1 MKLFP
6 GNHSFVVKA
15 TEEVCGG
22 GESLG
27 PVAAGAAGGQI
38 GSAVGAAA
46 HHGDDVVEGPI
57 AGKKRLAAIETAVAV
72 ALEDARAEFVV
83 AEMIRAGPGAGLSG
97 GVAVEEV
104 RKGSQRGI
112 VRRRGHRRAE
122 FGEDFVGEQ
131 NRDERAVGAAV
142 YKAYALLAGQDAE
155 IVSSRGSR
163 KAGGAGHAASRN
175 ADQATSDQ
183 ARAADQMV
191 VEGAFVRGE
200 AEQRDQAVFDVHP
213 ETRGGGTN
221 VHRGGSCDGAVETKS

>member
-1 MKLFP
+1 VKLFA

-15 TEEVCGG
+15 PQEVLRG

-27 PVAAGAAGGQI
+27 LVAAGAASGQI
-38 GSAVGAAA
+38 GSEVGAAA
-46 HHGDDVVEGPI
+46 HHGDYMVEGPI

-72 ALEDARAEFVV
+72 ALEDARAELVV
-83 AEMIRAGPGAGLSG
+83 AEMIRAGPGARLSG

-112 VRRRGHRRAE
+112 VRRRGPGGAE

-142 YKAYALLAGQDAE
+142 HKTNALLAGQDAE
-155 IVSSRGSR
+155 IVPGGGGG

-175 ADQATSDQ
+175 ADQAAPDQ

-191 VEGAFVRGE
+191 VQGAFVRGE

-213 ETRGGGTN
+213 KSRGGGTR
-221 VHRGGSCDGAVETKS
+221 VHRGGSWDGAVEPKS